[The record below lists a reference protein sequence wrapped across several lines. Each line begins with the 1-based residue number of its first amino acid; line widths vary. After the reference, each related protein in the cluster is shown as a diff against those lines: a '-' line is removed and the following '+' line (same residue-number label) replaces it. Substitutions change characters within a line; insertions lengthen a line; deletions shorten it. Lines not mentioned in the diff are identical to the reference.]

1 MLDTFLYL
9 VCMATIG
16 MCHCQWFCENPPVT
30 FGVVTEEV
38 AGFKYQGRTTVKKLY
53 ILYLTETTAV
63 YPRGTHA
70 ATWAYGT
77 PSYGMRM

>member
-1 MLDTFLYL
+1 MVLR
-9 VCMATIG
+9 
-16 MCHCQWFCENPPVT
+16 NPPIT
-30 FGVVTEEV
+30 FGIVTDEV

-53 ILYLTETTAV
+53 ILYLTETMAV
-63 YPRGTHA
+63 YPRRTHA